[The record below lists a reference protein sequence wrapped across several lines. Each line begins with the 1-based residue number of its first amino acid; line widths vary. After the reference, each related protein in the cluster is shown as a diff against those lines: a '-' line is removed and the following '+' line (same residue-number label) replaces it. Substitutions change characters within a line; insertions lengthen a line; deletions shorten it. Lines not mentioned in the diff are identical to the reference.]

1 MTSPAPTA
9 ARTATTPTPL
19 VCPRCKQGP
28 LVTGKRGWGCGRWRD
43 GCSFVIWFETA
54 GRRLTD
60 AQLRDLVS
68 KGKTRKTTWI
78 PPGAPAEGTPGRLV
92 LDLEAASPA
101 GGARFEPA

>member
-1 MTSPAPTA
+1 M
-9 ARTATTPTPL
+9 
-19 VCPRCKQGP
+19 
-28 LVTGKRGWGCGRWRD
+28 
-43 GCSFVIWFETA
+43 IWFETA